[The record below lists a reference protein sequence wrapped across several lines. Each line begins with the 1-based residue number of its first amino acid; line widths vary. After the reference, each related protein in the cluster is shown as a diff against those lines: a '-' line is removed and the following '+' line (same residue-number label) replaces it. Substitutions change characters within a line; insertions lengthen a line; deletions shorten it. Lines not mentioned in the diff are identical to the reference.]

1 MKLAIMQPYFFPYIG
16 YFQLINS
23 VDRFVIYD
31 DVNFIKQGWI
41 NRNKLLVSGKEYLF
55 SIKLQDASS
64 FRLIKDTEIH
74 DNFYERW
81 KTKFI
86 KSIEINYKSA
96 QYFRSVSNMVEDVL
110 NSESRYI
117 SKLATN
123 SLKAVCN
130 YLEIK
135 TSFIDTSSNYQ
146 NNHLSGQDRILD
158 ICKKEEAS
166 HYINS
171 KGGIELYS
179 KNDFR
184 EQGTILHFLSPK
196 PTEYRQFKNNF
207 VPWLSII
214 DVLMFN
220 SPPQVR
226 EMLDKYELL

>member
-1 MKLAIMQPYFFPYIG
+1 
-16 YFQLINS
+16 
-23 VDRFVIYD
+23 
-31 DVNFIKQGWI
+31 
-41 NRNKLLVSGKEYLF
+41 
-55 SIKLQDASS
+55 
-64 FRLIKDTEIH
+64 
-74 DNFYERW
+74 
-81 KTKFI
+81 
-86 KSIEINYKSA
+86 
-96 QYFRSVSNMVEDVL
+96 
-110 NSESRYI
+110 
-117 SKLATN
+117 
-123 SLKAVCN
+123 
-130 YLEIK
+130 LEIK

-146 NNHLSGQDRILD
+146 NNHLSGKDRIID

-184 EQGTILHFLSPK
+184 EQDTILHFISPK
-196 PTEYRQFKNNF
+196 PTKYKQFKNSF